1 MTSNQNLS
9 DLRKKMSEKGIDAYL
24 IPITDPHMGEYVP
37 ARWKTMKWFSGFTGS
52 AGNIVVTKSFA
63 GLWTDSRYFLQ
74 AEQQLKGSG
83 IELVKLKIPH
93 TPEYV
98 DWLTG
103 NLESGMTLGYDGEMV
118 SIGLSRLLI
127 ENLIPKNIVVFSNV
141 NLTGEIW
148 NNQPTLPKEPI
159 FDYLVEFSGISRREK
174 IKIIQEDM
182 KKKGVDFHLLS
193 ALDDIAWTFNIRGND
208 VLYSPLVV
216 SFAFISQSESF
227 LFIDHKRIPE
237 SLETEF
243 QSNNIIIHSYEGVYD
258 FLSKIDQ
265 TKVVYLSPGSINT
278 RLYNSIPSNCEKRE
292 GVSIPTML
300 KSIKNKTEVA
310 HIHKVMVKDGVA
322 LTKLFYWLEKNI
334 ARQKITEVSL
344 AARLEEFRAEQENF
358 MGPSFATIAG
368 YKGHGAIIHYEA
380 TPETDVE
387 LEPTGIFLLDSGGQY
402 LDGTTDTT
410 RTISLGNPTEE
421 EKRDFTLVLKGTIQ
435 LAMIEFPEGTKGYQI
450 EAFARRALWDHGL
463 NYGHGTGHGVGFFLN
478 VHEGPQTI
486 GSGASGNRDISLE
499 PGMLISDEPGFYR
512 EGKYGLRTENLIL
525 VKEKSVT
532 EFGRFRKFET
542 VTLCYIDT
550 NLIDLNLLSEQEKKW
565 LNDYHASVYEKL
577 SPFISDEINEWLKI
591 KTAEIS

>member
-1 MTSNQNLS
+1 
-9 DLRKKMSEKGIDAYL
+9 MSEKGIDAYL

>member
-98 DWLTG
+98 DWLTE

-174 IKIIQEDM
+174 IKMIQEDM

-216 SFAFISQSESF
+216 SFALISQSESF

-310 HIHKVMVKDGVA
+310 HIHKVMVKDGIA

-358 MGPSFATIAG
+358 MAPSFATIAG

-380 TPETDVE
+380 TPDTDVE

-550 NLIDLNLLSEQEKKW
+550 NLIDLNLLSEQEKSW

-577 SPFISDEINEWLKI
+577 SPFLSDEINEWLKI

>member
-216 SFAFISQSESF
+216 SFALISQSESF

>member
-37 ARWKTMKWFSGFTGS
+37 VRWKTMKWFSGFTGS

-83 IELVKLKIPH
+83 IELVELKIPH

-98 DWLTG
+98 GWLAD
-103 NLESGMTLGYDGEMV
+103 NLESGMTLAYDGEMV
-118 SIGLSRLLI
+118 SVGLTRLLI
-127 ENLIPKNIVVFSNV
+127 EKLIPKNIVVLSNV
-141 NLTGEIW
+141 NLISEIW
-148 NNQPTLPKEPI
+148 TNQPSLPEEPI
-159 FDYLVEFSGISRREK
+159 YDYPVEFAGISRREK
-174 IKIIQEDM
+174 IKMIQEDM

-208 VLYSPLVV
+208 VLYSPLIV
-216 SFAFISQSESF
+216 SFALISQSESF
-227 LFIDHKRIPE
+227 LFIDHKRIPV
-237 SLETEF
+237 SLEPEF
-243 QSNNIIIHSYEGVYD
+243 QSNNIIIHSYEGVYG
-258 FLSKIDQ
+258 FLSTIDQ
-265 TKVVYLSPGSINT
+265 AKVVYLSPGSINT

-300 KSIKNKTEVA
+300 KSIKNKTEMS

-344 AARLEEFRAEQENF
+344 AVRLEEFRAEQENF

-380 TPETDVE
+380 TPETDVQ
-387 LEPTGIFLLDSGGQY
+387 LEPNGIFLLDSGGQY

-435 LAMIEFPEGTKGYQI
+435 LAIIEFPEGTKGYQI
-450 EAFARRALWDHGL
+450 EAFARRALWDYGL

-532 EFGRFRKFET
+532 GFGRFRKFET

-550 NLIDLNLLSEQEKKW
+550 KLVDSNLLSKQEICW
-565 LNDYHASVYEKL
+565 LNDYHKHVYEKL
-577 SPFISDEINEWLKI
+577 SPFLSEEIKEWFKN
-591 KTAEIS
+591 KTAEIA

>member
-9 DLRKKMSEKGIDAYL
+9 DLRKEMSEKGIDAYL

-98 DWLTG
+98 DWLTE

-174 IKIIQEDM
+174 IKMIQEDM

-216 SFAFISQSESF
+216 SFALISQSESF

-310 HIHKVMVKDGVA
+310 HIHKVMVKDGIA

-358 MGPSFATIAG
+358 MAPSFATIAG

-380 TPETDVE
+380 TPDTDVE

-550 NLIDLNLLSEQEKKW
+550 NLIDLNLLSEQEKSW

-577 SPFISDEINEWLKI
+577 SPFLSDEINEWLKI